1 MRETAGSCPSDE
13 RLGSRIA
20 RFGPNTTYTNRSG
33 DMFTI
38 ARCTTSPRSAIR
50 SRSWVS
56 RAANRAGDRL
66 QACGR
71 ASSGHGRRS
80 IAREHRLGC
89 AWFRNRTVDLSWM
102 EVFRARHG
110 RSARRPAHWASSF
123 NRRAHR
129 RLGPDASD
137 LRNRSEARR
146 HGRRSRSRYECVG
159 WTCVGTVVIS
169 SIFSRS
175 MRSIHHSQPARSS
188 RRER

>member
-50 SRSWVS
+50 SRTWVS

-110 RSARRPAHWASSF
+110 RGVRSARRPAHWASSF
-123 NRRAHR
+123 NRRAHTEDWGR
-129 RLGPDASD
+129 TLPTFEID
-137 LRNRSEARR
+137 LKRD
-146 HGRRSRSRYECVG
+146 
-159 WTCVGTVVIS
+159 GTVVDHGRATNVLGGPVSALS
-169 SIFSRS
+169 SSHRYS
-175 MRSIHHSQPARSS
+175 LAR
-188 RRER
+188 